1 MDVCESTA
9 GRYRGGRF
17 VEAFPGAVTRPVED
31 GTRIS
36 RALTAWDIQAH
47 RTLASEGWLAN
58 MRHIAGTQ
66 AVLARAGGVLV
77 EAQLTGEFDSSDR
90 LTPAITAAACAWS
103 DLASRWGDLTPPNA
117 RLDPHL
123 TRESTE
129 MRAAYCQLTGDAG
142 VRASLDVIAA
152 RPGLE
157 RGTRATLHALESGSE
172 LAFVVAEKARPPRS
186 DRTRPGALSPRAQ
199 RHRRWPG
206 RPPG

>member
-1 MDVCESTA
+1 MHALYVTAHAVGVCLHQHDRDRYQDALTSIHRRPMRLNQVHSPYAVGRTAQWVRRMDVCESTA

-36 RALTAWDIQAH
+36 RTLTAWDIQAH
-47 RTLASEGWLAN
+47 RTLASERWLAN

-77 EAQLTGEFDSSDR
+77 EA
-90 LTPAITAAACAWS
+90 A
-103 DLASRWGDLTPPNA
+103 
-117 RLDPHL
+117 
-123 TRESTE
+123 
-129 MRAAYCQLTGDAG
+129 QLTGDAG